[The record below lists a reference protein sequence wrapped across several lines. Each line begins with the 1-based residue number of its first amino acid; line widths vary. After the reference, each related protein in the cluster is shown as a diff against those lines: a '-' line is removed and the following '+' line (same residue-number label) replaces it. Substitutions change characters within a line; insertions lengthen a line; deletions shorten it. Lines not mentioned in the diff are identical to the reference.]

1 MNRLL
6 YICIGSIL
14 FIFTFIACDKKRE
27 SPVLISNLKSFSPS
41 GNKIKLS
48 ELLTDSCRLIPLETT
63 DDSLLGKI
71 YKIKKHNN
79 TYYLLSDDR
88 WILRFDENG
97 KFISSLNCLGSG
109 PEEYTY
115 IGDFDVYTVDGRDEI
130 WLCDYDHIKIYDAE
144 HLTYLQ
150 SIHYPF
156 VINKFKR
163 IDVSHIL
170 LLTGQNKQ
178 MLTLSNEEGKVISV
192 FLEKEIAYIV
202 WRPVQF
208 RQYSS
213 QLIFQLGMANSYVSF
228 DLEKKNFHRGIL
240 CNCQELLSDKELLD
254 LFIQYGQDYIWHIGQ
269 RKPYIRGIQKLKEK
283 TIVNIRSENDEYIV
297 SVPATAAEAYTV
309 GSFSVTSNIEN
320 DLFGLKDMSF
330 LKTINIGESSS
341 SLLLYI
347 EADMLQDIPIKDK
360 NGIIHDIQPED
371 NPCLVE
377 FY

>member
-1 MNRLL
+1 M
-6 YICIGSIL
+6 
-14 FIFTFIACDKKRE
+14 
-27 SPVLISNLKSFSPS
+27 LISNLKSFSPS